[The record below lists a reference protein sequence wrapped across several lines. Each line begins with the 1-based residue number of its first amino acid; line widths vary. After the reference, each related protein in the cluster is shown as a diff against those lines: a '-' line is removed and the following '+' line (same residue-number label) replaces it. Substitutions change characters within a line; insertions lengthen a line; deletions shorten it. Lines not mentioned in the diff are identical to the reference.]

1 MPSLNNVVL
10 CLRQRYPEVRGIII
24 ILSSWLTLVPPLT
37 SVHPPH
43 DGWSV
48 RSGWVAYFW
57 LCCFTSLPIHSL
69 NIQPEDRS
77 VCVKYTTV
85 GLIRSW
91 FILEDEAKSDVL
103 QSLYRGFTNCSRCL
117 TSWIGTSLIYWGT
130 IVVGRARPKS
140 GRAWWVYD
148 IQPHLVCTV
157 LIDGV
162 RGTNTN
168 FMVQL

>member
-1 MPSLNNVVL
+1 
-10 CLRQRYPEVRGIII
+10 
-24 ILSSWLTLVPPLT
+24 
-37 SVHPPH
+37 
-43 DGWSV
+43 
-48 RSGWVAYFW
+48 
-57 LCCFTSLPIHSL
+57 LPIYSL

-140 GRAWWVYD
+140 GRAWWVY
-148 IQPHLVCTV
+148 
-157 LIDGV
+157 
-162 RGTNTN
+162 
-168 FMVQL
+168 